1 MAVAADDNPSAA
13 TVVMLE
19 FGATYLPDGS
29 RDPQSRGELRVD
41 GVVEM
46 TGTPPF
52 ELFIRRTTANT
63 KGVTIRDLTGAELAS
78 WSCPR

>member
-1 MAVAADDNPSAA
+1 MTWRTAALGCRTAVL
-13 TVVMLE
+13 LE
-19 FGATYLPDGS
+19 FGATFLADGS

-46 TGTPPF
+46 TGKPPF

-63 KGVTIRDLTGAELAS
+63 KGGTIRDLTGAELAS